1 MPTTYTQHTQPLHY
15 RRPRW
20 RRVVVVLAVLALVLG
35 GLAYAGYRVYQRVST
50 ALIVPGCQAG
60 TGANALP
67 IDQAQAPIAA
77 TVAGVATRMGLP
89 LRALEI
95 GYATALQES
104 KLTNVTYGDRDS
116 VGIFQQRPSEGWGSA
131 AQLEDPQ
138 YASTAF
144 FSALVKVPNYLNL
157 PIDEAAQDVQHS
169 ADGSAYAQWDDT
181 AALLAT
187 SYVTTPHAVTCWYT
201 PAANAKANLSSA
213 GRGLSDV
220 FGPTGAASNG
230 AVLQAVSSGPSGLEV
245 QVRPENGWTV
255 ANWLMANASTYGLTK
270 VSYDGWEWS
279 ASLTETSWQ
288 ATPSGSAGSILAS

>member
-1 MPTTYTQHTQPLHY
+1 VPTTYTQHTQPMDY

-20 RRVVVVLAVLALVLG
+20 RRVVVVLVVLALVCG
-35 GLAYAGYRVYQRVST
+35 ALAYAGYRIYQRVST
-50 ALIVPGCQAG
+50 ALIIPGCQVG
-60 TGANALP
+60 TGTSALP
-67 IDQAQAPIAA
+67 IDADQAPVAA
-77 TVAGVATRMGLP
+77 TIAGVATRMGLP

-116 VGIFQQRPSEGWGSA
+116 VGVFQQRPSEGWGTVT
-131 AQLEDPQ
+131 QLEDPE

-144 FSALVKVPNYLNL
+144 FSALVQVPNYLSL

-169 ADGSAYAQWDDT
+169 ADGSAYSQWDDT
-181 AALLAT
+181 AEFLAT
-187 SYVTTPHAVTCWYT
+187 SYVTSPHAVTCWYT
-201 PAANAKANLSSA
+201 PAANTAANPPSA
-213 GRGLSDV
+213 STGLVDV
-220 FGPTGAASNG
+220 FGPAGAASDG
-230 AVLQAVSSGPSGLEV
+230 AVLQSVSDGGSALHV
-245 QVRPENGWTV
+245 QVRPEDGWTV

-288 ATPSGSAGSILAS
+288 AAPSGNAGSILAS

>member
-1 MPTTYTQHTQPLHY
+1 
-15 RRPRW
+15 
-20 RRVVVVLAVLALVLG
+20 VVLAVLVLICG
-35 GLAYAGYRVYQRVST
+35 ALAYAGYRIYQRVST
-50 ALIVPGCQAG
+50 ALIVPGCQVG

-67 IDQAQAPIAA
+67 IDAGQAPIAA
-77 TVAGVATRMGLP
+77 TIAGVATRMGLP

-116 VGIFQQRPSEGWGSA
+116 VGIFQQRPSEGWGTVT
-131 AQLEDPQ
+131 QLENPE

-144 FSALVKVPNYLNL
+144 FSALVKVPNYLSL

-181 AALLAT
+181 AQFLAT
-187 SYVTTPHAVTCWYT
+187 SYVTSPHAVTCWYT
-201 PAANAKANLSSA
+201 PAATTTADPASA
-213 GRGLSDV
+213 ATGLVSI
-220 FGPTGAASNG
+220 FGSTGAATDG
-230 AVLQAVSSGPSGLEV
+230 AVMQSVSSGSSGLQV
-245 QVRPENGWTV
+245 QVRPEDGWTV

-288 ATPSGSAGSILAS
+288 AAPSGNAGSILAS

>member
-1 MPTTYTQHTQPLHY
+1 MDY

-20 RRVVVVLAVLALVLG
+20 RRVVILLTVLALLCG
-35 GLAYAGYRVYQRVST
+35 GLAYAGYRIYQRVST
-50 ALIVPGCQAG
+50 ALIIPGCQAG
-60 TGANALP
+60 SGSNAMALDP
-67 IDQAQAPIAA
+67 DQAPIAA
-77 TVAGVATRMGLP
+77 TIAGVAARMGLP
-89 LRALEI
+89 LRALDVA
-95 GYATALQES
+95 YATALQES

-116 VGIFQQRPSEGWGSA
+116 VGVFQQRPSEGWGTVE
-131 AQLEDPQ
+131 QLENPE

-144 FSALVKVPNYLNL
+144 FSALVKVPNYLSL

-169 ADGSAYAQWDDT
+169 ADGSAYSQWDDT
-181 AALLAT
+181 AEFLAA

-201 PAANAKANLSSA
+201 PTASATPDPASAAS
-213 GRGLSDV
+213 GLV
-220 FGPTGAASNG
+220 GIFGPTGAASDG
-230 AVLQAVSSGPSGLEV
+230 AVLQSVSSSGSELEV

-288 ATPSGSAGSILAS
+288 AAPGGNAGSILAS

>member
-1 MPTTYTQHTQPLHY
+1 
-15 RRPRW
+15 
-20 RRVVVVLAVLALVLG
+20 VVLAVLAVLLG
-35 GLAYAGYRVYQRVST
+35 GLAYAGFRIYQRVSS

-67 IDQAQAPIAA
+67 LDPDQAPIAA
-77 TVAGVATRMGLP
+77 TLAGVTARMGLP

-104 KLTNVTYGDRDS
+104 KLSNPTYGDRDS
-116 VGIFQQRPSEGWGSA
+116 VGVFQQRPSEGWGTA
-131 AQLEDPQ
+131 TQLEDPE

-144 FSALVKVPNYLNL
+144 FSALSKVPHYQNL
-157 PIDEAAQDVQHS
+157 PIDKAAQDVQHS

-181 AALLAT
+181 AEFLAT

-201 PAANAKANLSSA
+201 PAANTRPNPTSAAK
-213 GRGLSDV
+213 GLVGV
-220 FGPTGAASNG
+220 FGPTGAASDG
-230 AVLQAVSSGPSGLEV
+230 AVLQAVSSAGPGLKV
-245 QVRPENGWTV
+245 QVRQENGWTV

-288 ATPSGSAGSILAS
+288 ATPSASTGSILASSAGHPAY